1 VRHQRAVGSWTDTAV
16 ALSVTLIVCAAGAW
30 GEAPDVTSPRDD
42 LNDASAAAYRQGRY
56 SDAARLARQ
65 ALDAREHAS
74 GADNPLTAQA
84 LLTLGVA
91 EQALGNYPQARAL
104 AERALAIDEK
114 ALGADHSDTAQALHT
129 LAEVNRA
136 MGDYARA
143 LPLTERALAIREKTR
158 GPKHPDTAQSLHSVA
173 ELYRAQGEYAK
184 ALPAAQ
190 RALSIREQTLGPE
203 HPDTAESLNDL
214 GLTYFGVGDTQQAIS
229 SVQRA
234 VALREKVLGLE
245 HPLTAE
251 SLNNLAVLYRSQ
263 KEYPQALPLFE
274 RALAIKEK
282 ALGPSHPATAT
293 ALNNLAELYR
303 SMGDTPKALAL
314 LERAAAT
321 WEKALGPDHPNTASA
336 VSNLGGV
343 YWSTGDYA
351 KAKPLLQRAAA
362 TWEKTLGPDHPD
374 TARSLDLLAAFYQS
388 TGEYPQALALY
399 RRGLAVEDRT
409 LASVFAVA
417 SEEQKLQYV
426 DRTQGHYLLA
436 LSLIQRHFT
445 DDPAAVRFGLELVLR
460 RKGIV
465 LDAQTRTREALAGHL
480 QGETLRSWQRLTKDR
495 TELAKLLLSGPLD
508 QSADAY
514 RKAVEALQESIA
526 TEEQF
531 LSAHSGVMAQELS
544 QRQVTADMVAQRLPP
559 DSVLVEFVLVRDWDE
574 KRLLWTPTSRYLAF
588 VLTPDAHVWLVDL
601 GDSGQTDARISDALS
616 ATTNQDFLKD
626 VSAYTHASDEK
637 LAALY
642 TQVLRPID
650 AAVGTRSR
658 LIVSPDG
665 ELHKLPFGALRT
677 PDGQYLIEQRVVSYV
692 ASGRDLVRGKS
703 GVAPGMMLVLAANPA
718 FDDRAVLRSGG
729 VRSRSAIRAADYQ
742 HVEYPPLPGT
752 AGEAQAIPPLLSG
765 TKKIY
770 VGKEA
775 SESAVR
781 SVRSPRVL
789 HLATHGFFLKDPAE
803 DSQLPDPLGRRG
815 RGVFRGDA
823 AGPMV
828 RSGLALAG
836 ANHAD
841 EVAQGD
847 DGILTALE
855 VSDMDLYGTDLVVL
869 SACETALG
877 EVKAGEGVYG
887 LRRAF
892 VLAGARNLVMS
903 LWPVSDK
910 ITRDQM
916 ERFYQAYSDG
926 QDAAAALTAAQRDTI
941 RTLRE
946 ATKQSKQG
954 EALAPVNLWAP
965 FIVQQTGSGG

>member
-1 VRHQRAVGSWTDTAV
+1 V
-16 ALSVTLIVCAAGAW
+16 LLFPAAGLSQADSVD
-30 GEAPDVTSPRDD
+30 EATR
-42 LNDASAAAYRQGRY
+42 LTDASVQAYQAGRY
-56 SDAARLARQ
+56 SDAARLAQ
-65 ALDAREHAS
+65 EALDAREKAAGPDH
-74 GADNPLTAQA
+74 PLTAQA
-84 LLTLGVA
+84 LRALAVA
-91 EQALGNYPQARAL
+91 QQGLGNYQRAQAL
-104 AERALAIDEK
+104 AARALAIDEK
-114 ALGADHSDTAQALHT
+114 ALGAEHPDTAQALHT
-129 LAEVNRA
+129 LAEVDRA
-136 MGDYARA
+136 LGDYARA
-143 LPLTERALAIREKTR
+143 VPLEERALAIREKTR
-158 GPKHPDTAQSLHSVA
+158 GPKHPDTAQSLHSLA

-190 RALSIREQTLGPE
+190 RALGIREQVLGPE

-214 GLTYFGVGDTQQAIS
+214 GLTYFDVGDAQQAVS

-234 VALREKVLGLE
+234 VALREKVLGPE

-251 SLNNLAVLYRSQ
+251 SLNNLAALYWSQ
-263 KEYPQALPLFE
+263 KEYTQALPLFE

-282 ALGPSHPATAT
+282 ALGPNHPATAT

-303 SMGDTPKALAL
+303 SMGEMPKALTL

-321 WEKALGPDHPNTASA
+321 WEKALGPDHPNTLSA

-343 YWSTGDYA
+343 YWTTGDYA

-362 TWEKTLGPDHPD
+362 SWEKALGPDHPD
-374 TARSLDLLAAFYQS
+374 TARSLNLLAAFSQ
-388 TGEYPQALALY
+388 TAGDYPQALALY
-399 RRGLAVEDRT
+399 RRGLAAEDRT
-409 LASVFAVA
+409 LANVFAIA
-417 SEEQKLQYV
+417 SEEQKLQFL
-426 DRTQGHYLLA
+426 DRTQGHYVAA
-436 LSLIQRHFT
+436 LSLIQQHFAG
-445 DDPAAVRFGLELVLR
+445 DPVAARFGLELVLR

-465 LDAQTRTREALAGHL
+465 LDAQTRSREALTGHL
-480 QGETLRSWQRLTKDR
+480 QGETLRTWQRLTKDR
-495 TELAKLLLSGPLD
+495 TELAKLLLSGRFD
-508 QSADAY
+508 QSVEAY
-514 RKAVEALQESIA
+514 RQSVEALQESIA

-531 LSAHSGVMAQELS
+531 LSAHSGVVAQELA
-544 QRQVTADMVAQRLPP
+544 QQQVTADMVAQRLPA
-559 DSVLVEFVLVRDWDE
+559 DGVLAEFVQIRDWDE
-574 KRLLWTPTSRYLAF
+574 KRLLWLPTSRYLAF
-588 VLTPDAHVWLVDL
+588 ILTPDGQVRLLDL
-601 GDSGQTDARISDALS
+601 GDSGPTDRQISSALR
-616 ATTNQDFLKD
+616 AIVDENFLKD
-626 VSAYTHASDEK
+626 VSAYTRASDEQ

-642 TQVLRPID
+642 KQVVQPID
-650 AAVGTRSR
+650 GAVGARTR

-665 ELHKLPFGALRT
+665 ELHKVPFGALRT

-703 GVAPGMMLVLAANPA
+703 GVDPGMMLVLAANPA
-718 FDDRAVLRSGG
+718 FDDRGVLRSG
-729 VRSRSAIRAADYQ
+729 VMRSRSAIRAADYQ
-742 HVEYPPLPGT
+742 HIEYPPLPGT
-752 AGEAQAIPPLLSG
+752 AGEAQAIPPLLIGS
-765 TKKIY
+765 KKIL
-770 VGKEA
+770 VGKDA

-781 SVRSPRVL
+781 GVRSPRVL
-789 HLATHGFFLKDPAE
+789 HLATHGFFLKDPTE
-803 DSQLPDPLGRRG
+803 DSQFPDPLGRRG
-815 RGVFRGDA
+815 RGVFRSGA

-916 ERFYQAYSDG
+916 ERFYQAYGSG

-965 FIVQQTGSGG
+965 FIVQQTGS